1 MKPDLHYSETE
12 IKPVWETLKEMRRI
26 LHHLLRHQDEVA
38 VLDDME
44 KNVRYLSEL
53 AKSNLLQPISAL
65 TTALELLVRDL
76 RKHPENVNASSM
88 KTIGQ
93 CIDFLAVLTEESTLS
108 RLKDVAHAKVFAID
122 DDRGILDVITAT
134 MEQANL
140 NITTATVAAD
150 GLEKLSNGDYDLI
163 LLDVGV
169 PDMNGMDICTRVR
182 DMTRHQ
188 NTPIVFLTGA
198 ATFQNRVQSTLKGG
212 NDMIGKPFSILE
224 LAVKALTWVFK
235 GQLGLV

>member
-1 MKPDLHYSETE
+1 MS
-12 IKPVWETLKEMRRI
+12 
-26 LHHLLRHQDEVA
+26 
-38 VLDDME
+38 
-44 KNVRYLSEL
+44 
-53 AKSNLLQPISAL
+53 AKANLLQPIGAL

-93 CIDFLAVLTEESTLS
+93 CIDFLAMLTEESTLS
-108 RLKDVAHAKVFAID
+108 RLKDVANSKVFAID

-140 NITTATVAAD
+140 NITTATDAAD
-150 GLEKLSNGDYDLI
+150 GLAKLSSGDYDLI

-212 NDMIGKPFSILE
+212 NDMIGKPFSVLE